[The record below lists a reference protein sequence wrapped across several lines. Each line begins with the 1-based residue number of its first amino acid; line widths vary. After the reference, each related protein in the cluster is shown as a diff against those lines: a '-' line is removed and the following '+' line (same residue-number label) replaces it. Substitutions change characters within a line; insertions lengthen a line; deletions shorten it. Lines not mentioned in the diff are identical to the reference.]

1 MTSKDLMVGHV
12 FLKKTRIDRLKNVYT
27 FEIEKDG
34 PFITETFTSQLKE
47 LPLNSKE
54 KKNLSQNNRYELKF
68 FKSIE
73 EDDLHGVIDDFVNGL
88 KSYYGK
94 PMVVEA
100 SSTGAFLCLAAILS
114 GKLPED
120 QNWTFELT
128 DLPVAVFPQDLIKS
142 PSALDH
148 FQINFQFH
156 PNSWMNSFP
165 TLKKGPQTINSSLK
179 WRDYW
184 SETHETPHIIDKKI
198 AA

>member
-34 PFITETFTSQLKE
+34 PFITESFMSQCKE
-47 LPLNSKE
+47 LPLNNKE
-54 KKNLSQNNRYELKF
+54 KSTLTQNNRYELKF

-73 EDDLHGVIDDFVNGL
+73 EDDLGPVINDFVNGL
-88 KSYYGK
+88 KTYYGK

-114 GKLPED
+114 GKLPKG

-128 DLPVAVFPQDLIKS
+128 DLPVAVFPENLIKS
-142 PSALDH
+142 PDSLEH
-148 FQINFQFH
+148 YHVNFQFH

-165 TLKKGPQTINSSLK
+165 TLKKAPETITSAIK

-184 SETHETPHIIDKKI
+184 SETTDSPNEIHKKV